1 MWLDIKCRIYVEG
14 STSVCHSYSSRIR
27 CKSSDVS
34 ETAQDSDV
42 VKLIGGS
49 LTTMVYQIAALYF
62 L

>member
-1 MWLDIKCRIYVEG
+1 MLKDRLL
-14 STSVCHSYSSRIR
+14 SVIAIAYSSRIR